1 MKKIITL
8 LITVSAA
15 IQLHAQHDSIAV
27 SQLSELGVYYFSC
40 DSLIKIEPIVQE
52 GMSSGVNPFSVRTSM
67 VYEGEK
73 SENIFS
79 TTPTFYIFVPKM
91 YQRQINVKQFRL
103 ITLTAKKGKRKLNT
117 GSVSMFGGRVGA
129 KGKTLNM
136 EKLSDECYKV
146 FSTEDFDEGHYGVFY
161 NYGTNIPLK
170 LYDFDIIRQ

>member
-1 MKKIITL
+1 MKKFFTL
-8 LITVSAA
+8 LIAVSAA

-129 KGKTLNM
+129 KGKTLNIV
-136 EKLSDECYKV
+136 KLSDECYKI
-146 FSTEDFDEGHYGVFY
+146 FSNEEFDEGHYGIFY
-161 NYGTNIPLK
+161 NYGSNMPVK
-170 LYDFDIIRQ
+170 LYDFDIIKK